1 MYTISETMLH
11 LSANIR
17 LIRVLAGKTQDE
29 FADLLGEPATK
40 DMIYTYERGMVKKP
54 NKIILQRI
62 SNIASIT
69 LDQLMN
75 KPLSEEEVNVI
86 DPETKQMEF
95 KLTSNVKSSEV
106 LAELKEV
113 IKQKEKTIA
122 DQQLLIERL
131 MTLLSLDNK

>member
-1 MYTISETMLH
+1 MNIIFETMLH

-62 SNIASIT
+62 ANIASTT
-69 LDQLMN
+69 LEHLMN
-75 KPLSEEEVNVI
+75 KPLTEQDINVI

-95 KLTSNVKSSEV
+95 KLTSNVQSSEV
-106 LAELKEV
+106 FAELKEV

-131 MTLLSLDNK
+131 MTLLSLDSK